1 MVYWMTSDFTTVA
14 AVGALLVLLG
24 NAVVCDATKH
34 RIPNRLVLCG
44 LAAAIVLNVVAPPGN
59 GYFAAVGA
67 GSPGA
72 LSTVLGAVTGLAV
85 LAPLYL
91 LRAMGAGDV
100 KLMAMTGAFLGPTG
114 AAEAAVLTLAL
125 GGVLSICVAAWN
137 GVLRH
142 ALSNVR
148 FMLTDAMVRGL
159 TAQSAEIRPALLS
172 TGKVPYAI
180 AIAAGTAAHIA
191 LARAQHSLF

>member
-1 MVYWMTSDFTTVA
+1 MTYLTTSDPAIATA
-14 AVGALLVLLG
+14 AGALVVLLG
-24 NAVVCDATKH
+24 SAMVCDTRSH

-44 LAAAIVLNVVAPPGN
+44 LAAAIVLNAVAPPGD

-67 GSPGA
+67 GSPGL
-72 LSTVLGAVTGLAV
+72 LSTILGAATGLAV

-125 GGVLSICVAAWN
+125 GGVLSLCVAAWN

-159 TAQSAEIRPALLS
+159 AARSAEIEPALLS
-172 TGKVPYAI
+172 AGKVPYAI